1 MTFLEQLKA
10 DHGRKLMIGG
20 HRGHL
25 SEVRENTIENYKQI
39 LGSGISHIEIDIQ
52 LTKDDVAVIYHDYEL
67 SERTSLTGRIR
78 DYTLAELRAAFEID
92 TLDESVAWCKENHQA
107 IAFELKSRA
116 LDMYDF
122 MPEIARQ
129 MVEVLRKYDF
139 FDMSFVFSTDVRT
152 LRMIKDMEPRTP
164 IGLIVPFIPA
174 DPVKLMREMDAI
186 IYLVYLDSLS
196 PEIVRSLHE
205 AGYYVDGS
213 IVNTPERMKAAIE
226 LGVDLI
232 ESDHPLEMMKLYEE
246 MTR

>member
-25 SEVRENTIENYKQI
+25 SDVRENTIENYKQI
-39 LGSGISHIEIDIQ
+39 LGSGISHIEIDLQ
-52 LTKDDVAVIYHDYEL
+52 LTKDNIAVIYHDFDL
-67 SERTSLTGRIR
+67 SERTPLTGRIR
-78 DYTLAELRAAFEID
+78 DYTLAELKAAFPID
-92 TLDESVAWCKENHQA
+92 TLDESVAWCSEHHQA
-107 IAFELKSRA
+107 VAFELKSRA

-129 MVEVLRKYDF
+129 MVEALRKYDF
-139 FDMSFVFSTDVRT
+139 FDMCFVFSTDYRT
-152 LRMIKDMEPRTP
+152 LRMIKEMEPRTP

-174 DPVKLMREMDAI
+174 DPVRLMREMDAI

-196 PEIVRSLHE
+196 PELVRTLHE

-213 IVNTPERMKAAIE
+213 IVNTRERMQKALE

-232 ESDHPLEMMKLYEE
+232 ESDDPISMMKVYEE
-246 MTR
+246 LTR

>member
-1 MTFLEQLKA
+1 MTFLEQLRA
-10 DHGRKLMIGG
+10 DHGKKLMIGG

-25 SEVRENTIENYKQI
+25 SEIRENTIENYKQV

-52 LTKDDVAVIYHDYEL
+52 LTKDNVAVIYHDYEL
-67 SERTSLTGRIR
+67 SDRTSLTGRIR
-78 DYTLAELRAAFEID
+78 DYTLAELKAAFEID
-92 TLDESVAWCKENHQA
+92 TLDESVAWCKKNQQA
-107 IAFELKSRA
+107 VAFELKSRA

-129 MVEVLRKYDF
+129 M
-139 FDMSFVFSTDVRT
+139 
-152 LRMIKDMEPRTP
+152 EPRTP

-174 DPVKLMREMDAI
+174 DPVKLMQEMDAI

-196 PEIVRSLHE
+196 PEIVNSLHE

-213 IVNTPERMKAAIE
+213 VVNTPERMKAAIE

-232 ESDHPLEMMKLYEE
+232 ESDHPLEMLQVYEE

>member
-1 MTFLEQLKA
+1 MTFLEQLRA
-10 DHGRKLMIGG
+10 DHGKKLMIGG

-25 SEVRENTIENYKQI
+25 SDVRENTIENYKQI
-39 LGSGISHIEIDIQ
+39 LGSGISHIEIDLQ
-52 LTKDDVAVIYHDYEL
+52 LTKDNIAVIYHDFDL
-67 SERTSLTGRIR
+67 SERTPLTGRIR
-78 DYTLAELRAAFEID
+78 DYTLAELKAAFPID
-92 TLDESVAWCKENHQA
+92 TLDESVAWCSENHQA
-107 IAFELKSRA
+107 VAFELKSRA

-129 MVEVLRKYDF
+129 MVEALRKYDF
-139 FDMSFVFSTDVRT
+139 FDMCFVFSTDYRT
-152 LRMIKDMEPRTP
+152 LRMIKQMEPRTP

-196 PEIVRSLHE
+196 PELVRTLHE

-213 IVNTPERMKAAIE
+213 IVNTRERMQKALE

-232 ESDHPLEMMKLYEE
+232 ESDDPISMMKVYEE
-246 MTR
+246 LTR

>member
-1 MTFLEQLKA
+1 M
-10 DHGRKLMIGG
+10 
-20 HRGHL
+20 
-25 SEVRENTIENYKQI
+25 
-39 LGSGISHIEIDIQ
+39 
-52 LTKDDVAVIYHDYEL
+52 
-67 SERTSLTGRIR
+67 
-78 DYTLAELRAAFEID
+78 
-92 TLDESVAWCKENHQA
+92 C
-107 IAFELKSRA
+107 
-116 LDMYDF
+116 
-122 MPEIARQ
+122 
-129 MVEVLRKYDF
+129 
-139 FDMSFVFSTDVRT
+139 FVFSTDFRT

>member
-25 SEVRENTIENYKQI
+25 SQVRENTIENYKQI

-67 SERTSLTGRIR
+67 SERTSLTDASGI
-78 DYTLAELRAAFEID
+78 TPWQSSGLPLRSIPWM
-92 TLDESVAWCKENHQA
+92 SRWPGGKENHQA

-139 FDMSFVFSTDVRT
+139 FDMCFVFSTDF
-152 LRMIKDMEPRTP
+152 PP
-164 IGLIVPFIPA
+164 PCA
-174 DPVKLMREMDAI
+174 
-186 IYLVYLDSLS
+186 
-196 PEIVRSLHE
+196 
-205 AGYYVDGS
+205 
-213 IVNTPERMKAAIE
+213 
-226 LGVDLI
+226 
-232 ESDHPLEMMKLYEE
+232 
-246 MTR
+246 

>member
-1 MTFLEQLKA
+1 M
-10 DHGRKLMIGG
+10 
-20 HRGHL
+20 
-25 SEVRENTIENYKQI
+25 
-39 LGSGISHIEIDIQ
+39 
-52 LTKDDVAVIYHDYEL
+52 
-67 SERTSLTGRIR
+67 
-78 DYTLAELRAAFEID
+78 
-92 TLDESVAWCKENHQA
+92 AWCKENHQA
-107 IAFELKSRA
+107 VAFELKSRA

-139 FDMSFVFSTDVRT
+139 FDMCFVFSTDFRT
-152 LRMIKDMEPRTP
+152 LRMIKEMEPRTP